1 MDRGKSGM
9 ANASM
14 GYVFVICSIILRC
27 SAHHILT
34 ARSLGDTPQMC
45 YQE

>member
-1 MDRGKSGM
+1 
-9 ANASM
+9 M

-34 ARSLGDTPQMC
+34 ARSLGDTPPAKITMVANRQRPGS
-45 YQE
+45 E